1 MASALTHGWARA
13 LPHPV
18 AAATRAL
25 LTAPVAPL
33 LALAPPGVGA
43 ATTAASGSL
52 CARLGALCYGLYGA
66 WWLCFPAESLTRRD
80 WRPSLLPDRPP
91 VRSLGSWL
99 LLRLR
104 VAAPEPAGESLVAA
118 TSVASVREQ
127 PLGVWD
133 AKIGHG
139 FPSAVCRLSPVAGDE
154 DALDLPAPLGR
165 SRADPPSPS
174 GATAPSRHA
183 QAPSPLQAL
192 ELFDLLHKESFDDD
206 AAALV
211 APDWRE
217 DAEAAL
223 AAARAAAAT
232 GRTEVFRA
240 EDYLAGVP
248 DADRMSE
255 VQKLRFQLMA
265 WASKPNPKYEN
276 KRLKLKV
283 DLGRDTPL
291 EAGQEAPGALGLGDR
306 AGPEVADTL
315 GGDDGWTL
323 AGPDVTV

>member
-25 LTAPVAPL
+25 LTAPVAPF

-206 AAALV
+206 AAALA

-323 AGPDVTV
+323 AGPDVTI

>member
-206 AAALV
+206 AAALA

-323 AGPDVTV
+323 AGPDVTI

>member
-1 MASALTHGWARA
+1 
-13 LPHPV
+13 
-18 AAATRAL
+18 
-25 LTAPVAPL
+25 
-33 LALAPPGVGA
+33 
-43 ATTAASGSL
+43 
-52 CARLGALCYGLYGA
+52 
-66 WWLCFPAESLTRRD
+66 
-80 WRPSLLPDRPP
+80 
-91 VRSLGSWL
+91 
-99 LLRLR
+99 
-104 VAAPEPAGESLVAA
+104 
-118 TSVASVREQ
+118 VREQ

-154 DALDLPAPLGR
+154 DALDLPAP
-165 SRADPPSPS
+165 
-174 GATAPSRHA
+174 
-183 QAPSPLQAL
+183 SPLQAL

-206 AAALV
+206 AAALA

-323 AGPDVTV
+323 AGPDVTI

>member
-206 AAALV
+206 AAALA

>member
-323 AGPDVTV
+323 AGPDVTI

>member
-104 VAAPEPAGESLVAA
+104 VAAPEPADESFVAA

-206 AAALV
+206 AAALA

-323 AGPDVTV
+323 AGPDVTI

>member
-25 LTAPVAPL
+25 LTAPVAPF

-206 AAALV
+206 AAALA

>member
-13 LPHPV
+13 LPHSV

-66 WWLCFPAESLTRRD
+66 WWLCFPAESLPRRD

-206 AAALV
+206 AAALA

-248 DADRMSE
+248 DADRMNE

>member
-25 LTAPVAPL
+25 LTAPVAPF